1 MFTLQ
6 LDKNSDFR
14 DLDRLIDRITNMRSG
29 QTRKIADGIRHQFQS
44 NFTRQGSGNGA
55 WRPLA
60 PATVADRRRQ
70 GYAGNRPILVRRGDY
85 RRSFVERG
93 GDNHERIWQ
102 SAVGLTIE
110 SGSDDP
116 RAIFHERGTS
126 RMPVREVVP
135 LDDAQEDGLVRI
147 IDFAIDQTERQFWR

>member
-1 MFTLQ
+1 MFTLHT
-6 LDKNSDFR
+6 DAKFD
-14 DLDRLIDRITNMRSG
+14 DTERLIDKITRLGNA
-29 QTRKIADGIRHQFQS
+29 QTRAIADGIKQQHQA

-110 SGSDDP
+110 SGSNDP
-116 RAIFHERGTS
+116 VSELHERGTS
-126 RMPVREVVP
+126 RMPAREVVP
-135 LDDAQEDGLVRI
+135 LDDAQERALVRL
-147 IDFAIDQTERQFWR
+147 IDFVIDQTEHQFWR

>member
-1 MFTLQ
+1 MFTLSTNAKF
-6 LDKNSDFR
+6 DDIE
-14 DLDRLIDRITNMRSG
+14 RLIDKITRPGNR
-29 QTRKIADGIRHQFQS
+29 QTRAIADAIRQQFQA

-70 GYAGNRPILVRRGDY
+70 GYAGNRPILVRRGDL

-93 GDNHERIWQ
+93 GDNYERIWQ
-102 SAVGLTIE
+102 SPVGLTIE

-126 RMPVREVVP
+126 RMPAREVVP
-135 LDDAQEDGLVRI
+135 LDDAQEAAIVRL
-147 IDFAIDQTERQFWR
+147 IDFVIDQTERQLWR